1 MLTFLKL
8 KTQEIDCFSF
18 KLVTIKM
25 FARKYQLS
33 FDASKAT
40 QSDDIAT
47 IIIKNDFDNFSKFF
61 QANLNNTIETSIFPE
76 QLKYADVKSLFKKDS

>member
-25 FARKYQLS
+25 FVRKYQLS

>member
-8 KTQEIDCFSF
+8 KAQEIDCFSF

-25 FARKYQLS
+25 FVRKYQLS

>member
-1 MLTFLKL
+1 M

-25 FARKYQLS
+25 FVRKYQLS

>member
-1 MLTFLKL
+1 M

-25 FARKYQLS
+25 FVRKYQLS

-76 QLKYADVKSLFKKDS
+76 QLKYVDVKSLFKKDS